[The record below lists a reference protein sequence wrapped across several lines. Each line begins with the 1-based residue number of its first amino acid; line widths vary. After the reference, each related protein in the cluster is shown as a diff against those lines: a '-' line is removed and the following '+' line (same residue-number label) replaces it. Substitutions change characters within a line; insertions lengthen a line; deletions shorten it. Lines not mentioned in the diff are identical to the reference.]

1 MDRTFYQYANRIA
14 HLYYLKILNGIDAYL
29 INIYFLNDK
38 SVEGPSTKEEW
49 KGALTVIKQ
58 YLGISKRNKLDKYML
73 DIFIDT
79 NNL

>member
-1 MDRTFYQYANRIA
+1 M
-14 HLYYLKILNGIDAYL
+14 
-29 INIYFLNDK
+29 NDK